1 MYMCHVHT
9 LAPHKRT
16 SLGTPPRP
24 TEGSV
29 VVATAAAAAPLPPAI
44 EPWPSLGMVAKIERP
59 ERVGVGSTQHVDTGL
74 DGQEGC

>member
-1 MYMCHVHT
+1 M
-9 LAPHKRT
+9 
-16 SLGTPPRP
+16 
-24 TEGSV
+24 

-59 ERVGVGSTQHVDTGL
+59 ERVGVGFTQHVDTGL